1 MKKKLATGKLL
12 TIDNTIDPSTGTARF
27 KAEFPNEDSSLFPNQ
42 FVNARLLVDT
52 RHGAVIVPAAAI
64 QRSPTTSFVYVVKD
78 DQTVEMRNVVPGPVE
93 GDNASVE
100 SGLKPGE
107 LVVID
112 GVDKLQQGSKVE
124 ARVLGEASKG
134 GGNRKTGER

>member
-1 MKKKLATGKLL
+1 M
-12 TIDNTIDPSTGTARF
+12 
-27 KAEFPNEDSSLFPNQ
+27 
-42 FVNARLLVDT
+42 
-52 RHGAVIVPAAAI
+52 VIVPAAAI
-64 QRSPTTSFVYVVKD
+64 QRSPQASYVYVVKD
-78 DQTVEMRNVVPGPVE
+78 DQTVEMRTVVPGPVE

-124 ARVLGEASKG
+124 ARVVGEASKAKG
-134 GGNRKTGER
+134 KPENR